1 MRQVQTTAE
10 TEGVKEMGRVVA
22 RIILQNYNDWRDAQ
36 LGQLAPEQIRTV
48 EVEGLVDTGATLL
61 VIPKTIADQLGLPE
75 VRRATVRYADQ
86 RVAEKPVVGPIR
98 VTVCNRTALFEAVV
112 EEQLN
117 EPLIGQIVLE
127 SLDLVVSPRELTLM
141 PNPRSPELP
150 MIDLL

>member
-1 MRQVQTTAE
+1 MQQKQTT
-10 TEGVKEMGRVVA
+10 TEKEAKEMGRVTA
-22 RIILQNYNDWRDAQ
+22 RLRLENAIDFWLAQ
-36 LGQLAPEQIRTV
+36 TGQINPEQIRTV
-48 EVEGLVDTGATLL
+48 EAEGLVDTGATLL
-61 VIPKTIADQLGLPE
+61 VIPKSIADQLGVPE
-75 VRRATVRYADQ
+75 IRHATVRYADQ
-86 RVAEKPVVGPIR
+86 RVAEKPVVGPLR

-112 EEQLN
+112 EEQLS

>member
-1 MRQVQTTAE
+1 MRQMQAVTEAE
-10 TEGVKEMGRVVA
+10 EGKKMGRVTAQIV
-22 RIILQNYNDWRDAQ
+22 LQNYDDWRAFQ

-61 VIPKTIADQLGLPE
+61 VIPKAIADQLGVPE
-75 VRRATVRYADQ
+75 VRRTTVRYADQ
-86 RVAEKPVVGPIR
+86 RVAEKSIVGPIR

-112 EEQLN
+112 EEQLT

>member
-1 MRQVQTTAE
+1 MQQMQAKIE
-10 TEGVKEMGRVVA
+10 KEVKEMGRVTTHIV
-22 RIILQNYNDWRDAQ
+22 LQNYDDWRAAQ
-36 LGQLAPEQIRTV
+36 LGQILPEQIRTV
-48 EVEGLVDTGATLL
+48 EAEGLVDTGATLL
-61 VIPKTIADQLGLPE
+61 VIPKSIADQLGVPE
-75 VRRATVRYADQ
+75 IRHATVRYADQ
-86 RVAEKPVVGPIR
+86 RVAEKPVVGPLR

-112 EEQLN
+112 EEQLS

>member
-1 MRQVQTTAE
+1 MRQMRTVAE
-10 TEGVKEMGRVVA
+10 TEEGKKMGRVTSMLRLENA
-22 RIILQNYNDWRDAQ
+22 LDFWLAQ

-61 VIPKTIADQLGLPE
+61 VIPKAIADQLGVPK
-75 VRRATVRYADQ
+75 VRRTTFRYADQ
-86 RVAEKPVVGPIR
+86 RVAEKSIVGPIR

-112 EEQLN
+112 EEQLT

-127 SLDLVVSPRELTLM
+127 SLDLVVSPGELTLM